1 MPDNLT
7 FYRHRLPHI
16 QLTNARYFIT
26 FRLANTIP
34 HDVLKQL
41 IEERYREEQLLQRSL
56 PGPAGQDRR
65 YNLHKKYL
73 GRYDAWLD
81 RCADGPDW
89 LKQESVAEIV
99 TKKIQNLD
107 RIRYYLLS
115 YCIMPNHVHL
125 LIDTTGNS
133 CPLSETL
140 RLIKGS
146 TARECNQILGQSG
159 AFWYPESY
167 DHVVRDDRELER
179 IIRYILANPVK
190 AGLVQE
196 WRAWKFTYIDP
207 ESGDW

>member
-1 MPDNLT
+1 MPEPPT

-16 QLTNARYFIT
+16 QLSNARYFIN

-34 HDVLKQL
+34 QDVLKQL
-41 IEERYREEQLLQRSL
+41 TEDRHREEQLLQRNFS
-56 PGPAGQDRR
+56 GPAGQNLRDD
-65 YNLHKKYL
+65 LHKKYL

-81 RCADGPDW
+81 RCAHGPDW
-89 LKQESVAEIV
+89 LKEGPIAEIV
-99 TKKIQNLD
+99 VQ
-107 RIRYYLLS
+107 RIRDFDSVRYHLLS

-133 CPLSETL
+133 YPLSETL
-140 RLIKGS
+140 RLIKGN

-159 AFWYPESY
+159 AFWHPESY

-196 WRAWKFTYIDP
+196 WKAWKFTYINP